1 MEVYAVWTLTAWLDS
16 NRDHVKVELSLLI
29 WLVHIQ
35 KEIVVFVSNEAPKP
49 Q

>member
-16 NRDHVKVELSLLI
+16 NRDHVKLSLLI